1 MAEATGS
8 IISIGEWVLEQSC
21 QKLALWRGQSD
32 KQHLRIS
39 VNVSP
44 VQFRSVVL
52 VPRVKQTLDK
62 TGAPA
67 SKLRFELTEN
77 MLAEDID
84 FVVQQMNRLRELGV
98 SISLDDFGTGYASLA
113 YLTRLPLDE
122 LKVDRMF
129 IRSLDVE
136 AEEALL
142 AQSIITLGQSMNL
155 VAEGVETELAVAT
168 ILP

>member
-1 MAEATGS
+1 M
-8 IISIGEWVLEQSC
+8 
-21 QKLALWRGQSD
+21 
-32 KQHLRIS
+32 
-39 VNVSP
+39 
-44 VQFRSVVL
+44 
-52 VPRVKQTLDK
+52 PRVKQTLDK

-84 FVVQQMNRLRELGV
+84 FIVQQMSRLRELGV

-155 VAEGVETELAVAT
+155 VVVAEGVETEQQLERLRSMGCEYFQGYLFGKPEVDAC
-168 ILP
+168 